1 MCSTFCGID
10 VNYYEPFID
19 AVVANVPSWIFRER
33 QDCSDRLMSLSM
45 TQLQPVLQ
53 LLQISNCRRKC
64 DVVGVIVDDF
74 LGKRLE
80 FCNSLTRRDQPWTFA
95 VAKTKWS
102 RGPACA
108 RRYDAN
114 IHHKAHD
121 HQLLVTW
128 TNSGT

>member
-1 MCSTFCGID
+1 MCSTFCQCGID
-10 VNYYEPFID
+10 VNYYEPFTID

-64 DVVGVIVDDF
+64 DVGVIVDVF

-108 RRYDAN
+108 RRYDF
-114 IHHKAHD
+114 D
-121 HQLLVTW
+121 
-128 TNSGT
+128 SGGLPV